1 MIDKTLLYLDYT
13 KLLEL
18 LKNYS
23 SIQYV
28 HELISSLLPEN
39 DTNLIQERQDKI
51 EAVMEVLRW
60 DGKIPFSDIPFI
72 KDIIKRLNI
81 KDSLLEISE
90 FIALSDFLSVC
101 DSVLKYLKKVH
112 IKKQFIE
119 EAIKKINPLYPLT
132 TKIKQTINSEGTIE
146 DTASYELSRI
156 RTDLYVYKEKIRNL
170 LNRIMESESVAPVLQ
185 DNYIAVRNGRYV
197 VPFKPNFNQFI
208 QGIVH
213 DYSHSLKTSFVEP
226 VECVELNN
234 SISIFEKEEKEEEL
248 RILNDLTE
256 YARKSL
262 GDLEINLDIICELDF
277 YHSLALFSTE
287 FDCIRP
293 EISND
298 GSIDINYARNPFI
311 AISKKEMTIP
321 IDIKLDKKKDI
332 MIISGPNAGGK
343 TAALKTIGLLSLMS
357 QAGLF
362 IPASGRPKLPVYSN
376 IYAIIGDEQDI
387 SMELSSFTAHM
398 MSIKDIYNKIKG
410 GELIL
415 IDEIG
420 GNTEPQEA
428 SALSMGIMD
437 MFVDKGCKIVV
448 TTHLNLLK
456 AYGYSR
462 PFAINASTV
471 FDPESMEPL
480 YKLTYGMA
488 GYSNAINVAKN
499 MNFPDEIIEKSSKYL
514 GAQEHMLND
523 LICALENGKKRVDEE
538 KDKIKKLR
546 EELKD
551 KISLIKQ
558 KKEEY
563 FREYEEK
570 CNNKLLELEKE
581 LDEIKKEIAKKE
593 KASIK
598 INKERLSRLKDKYVR
613 TESKKQDK
621 LLIGDYVTIRT
632 LGISGYVTD
641 IDEVRDIVEV
651 ITGNVR
657 TKISRVFISKSKEL
671 PKKDVYSKIGLTSN
685 NNITSELN
693 IIGLR
698 VEEAIS
704 ALSKFIDSAV
714 INGVHK
720 AKIIHGIG
728 TGRLMKA
735 VRDYLSDEKF
745 IKHLRS
751 EEGNAG
757 VTVVEFI

>member
-1 MIDKTLLYLDYT
+1 
-13 KLLEL
+13 
-18 LKNYS
+18 
-23 SIQYV
+23 
-28 HELISSLLPEN
+28 
-39 DTNLIQERQDKI
+39 
-51 EAVMEVLRW
+51 
-60 DGKIPFSDIPFI
+60 
-72 KDIIKRLNI
+72 
-81 KDSLLEISE
+81 
-90 FIALSDFLSVC
+90 
-101 DSVLKYLKKVH
+101 
-112 IKKQFIE
+112 
-119 EAIKKINPLYPLT
+119 
-132 TKIKQTINSEGTIE
+132 
-146 DTASYELSRI
+146 
-156 RTDLYVYKEKIRNL
+156 
-170 LNRIMESESVAPVLQ
+170 
-185 DNYIAVRNGRYV
+185 
-197 VPFKPNFNQFI
+197 
-208 QGIVH
+208 
-213 DYSHSLKTSFVEP
+213 
-226 VECVELNN
+226 
-234 SISIFEKEEKEEEL
+234 
-248 RILNDLTE
+248 
-256 YARKSL
+256 
-262 GDLEINLDIICELDF
+262 
-277 YHSLALFSTE
+277 
-287 FDCIRP
+287 
-293 EISND
+293 
-298 GSIDINYARNPFI
+298 
-311 AISKKEMTIP
+311 
-321 IDIKLDKKKDI
+321 
-332 MIISGPNAGGK
+332 
-343 TAALKTIGLLSLMS
+343 
-357 QAGLF
+357 
-362 IPASGRPKLPVYSN
+362 
-376 IYAIIGDEQDI
+376 
-387 SMELSSFTAHM
+387 
-398 MSIKDIYNKIKG
+398 
-410 GELIL
+410 
-415 IDEIG
+415 
-420 GNTEPQEA
+420 
-428 SALSMGIMD
+428 
-437 MFVDKGCKIVV
+437 
-448 TTHLNLLK
+448 
-456 AYGYSR
+456 
-462 PFAINASTV
+462 
-471 FDPESMEPL
+471 
-480 YKLTYGMA
+480 
-488 GYSNAINVAKN
+488 
-499 MNFPDEIIEKSSKYL
+499 
-514 GAQEHMLND
+514 MLND

-685 NNITSELN
+685 NNITPELN
-693 IIGLR
+693 IIGFR

-735 VRDYLSDEKF
+735 VKDYLSDEKF